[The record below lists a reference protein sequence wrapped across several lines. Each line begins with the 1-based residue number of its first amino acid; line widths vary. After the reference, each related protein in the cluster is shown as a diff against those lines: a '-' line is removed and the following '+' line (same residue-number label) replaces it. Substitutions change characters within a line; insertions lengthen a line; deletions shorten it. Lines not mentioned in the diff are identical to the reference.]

1 MGAAAARHGRRLT
14 LPEPVWRG
22 VPAFAQTMSNTAK
35 PGVQTAQKQRTDGSS
50 PTMVGPG
57 SGAYK
62 QRTDGSSPTM
72 VGPGSGAFK
81 QRTRSFSH
89 SDGSPEGVMKQN

>member
-57 SGAYK
+57 SGA
-62 QRTDGSSPTM
+62 
-72 VGPGSGAFK
+72 FK

-89 SDGSPEGVMKQN
+89 SDGSPEGVMKQH